1 MIFDRWRGA
10 IGTRNTVG
18 LVDVYPV
25 RRSALVGQARAI
37 KCSVWTPER
46 VSLPVESYDFRKEGI
61 LSLAELLS

>member
-18 LVDVYPV
+18 LVDIHPV